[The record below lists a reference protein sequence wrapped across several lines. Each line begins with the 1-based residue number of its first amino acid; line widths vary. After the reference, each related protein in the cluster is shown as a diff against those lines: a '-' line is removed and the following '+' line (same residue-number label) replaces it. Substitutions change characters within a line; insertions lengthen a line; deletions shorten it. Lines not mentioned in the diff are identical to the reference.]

1 MTTKEWLKRGWKLD
15 REIQQLIEA
24 RDEAFAAA
32 TSTTCGTEGEKIQ
45 VSQKNTSEAKIIRY
59 TAYTEQIDK
68 RIDELYRIK
77 QEIMEAINTVENSIY
92 RNLLAARYINCK
104 KWEQIA
110 IDLGYDY
117 YHVIKV
123 LHPKSLA
130 KIKIPHN
137 TTK

>member
-15 REIQQLIEA
+15 REINQLIEA
-24 RDEAFAAA
+24 RDEAFTAA

-77 QEIMEAINTVENSIY
+77 QEILEAVSAVENATY
-92 RNLLAARYINCK
+92 RTLLFERYIMFK
-104 KWEQIA
+104 TWEQIA
-110 IDLGYDY
+110 VDMNYSY
-117 YHVIKV
+117 MHVAR
-123 LHPKSLA
+123 LHGKALQEV
-130 KIKIPHN
+130 KML
-137 TTK
+137 

>member
-15 REIQQLIEA
+15 REINQLIEA
-24 RDEAFAAA
+24 RDEAFTAA

-77 QEIMEAINTVENSIY
+77 QEILDAVSAVENATY
-92 RNLLAARYINCK
+92 RTLLFERYVLFK
-104 KWEQIA
+104 TWEQIA
-110 IDLGYDY
+110 VDMNYSWRQIVRLHGKALGE
-117 YHVIKV
+117 IKM
-123 LHPKSLA
+123 S
-130 KIKIPHN
+130 
-137 TTK
+137 

>member
-15 REIQQLIEA
+15 REINQLIEA

-45 VSQKNTSEAKIIRY
+45 ASQKNASEAKIIRY

-77 QEIMEAINTVENSIY
+77 QEVLDAVSAVENAAY
-92 RNLLAARYINCK
+92 RTLLFERYVLFK
-104 KWEQIA
+104 TWEQIA
-110 IDLGYDY
+110 VDMNYSWRQIARLHGKALGE
-117 YHVIKV
+117 IKM
-123 LHPKSLA
+123 S
-130 KIKIPHN
+130 
-137 TTK
+137 

>member
-45 VSQKNTSEAKIIRY
+45 ASQKNASEAKIIRY

-68 RIDELYRIK
+68 RIDEGDTIVLRGKGKAVLTELSGLSKKGRIWA
-77 QEIMEAINTVENSIY
+77 EF
-92 RNLLAARYINCK
+92 
-104 KWEQIA
+104 
-110 IDLGYDY
+110 
-117 YHVIKV
+117 KV
-123 LHPKSLA
+123 F
-130 KIKIPHN
+130 I
-137 TTK
+137 